1 MHSEIFNDRQREL
14 LPLMSQFRREYYLM
28 GGTAIALYLG
38 HRRSIDFDLF
48 KPSSINH
55 KRNLEK
61 ISALP
66 FDHIVT
72 RRVAEQMNLIVNDVK
87 VTFFQYPFPIEATT
101 KFETSFRLPSL
112 LQLAA
117 MKAYALGRRSKW
129 KDYVDL
135 YFLLRDHFTIADISA
150 AATQVF
156 GELYSEKMFRSQLC
170 YFEDIDYTEVV
181 DFLSPNPPTDSEIKQ
196 ELTEIAVNGIADL

>member
-1 MHSEIFNDRQREL
+1 MHSEILNDKQKQL
-14 LPLMSQFRREYYLM
+14 LPLLSQFRREYYLV
-28 GGTAIALYLG
+28 GGTAIALHIG

-48 KPSSINH
+48 KLSAINH

-61 ISALP
+61 ISASP
-66 FDHIVT
+66 FEHLVT
-72 RRVAEQMNLIVNDVK
+72 RRVTEQMNLIINDVK
-87 VTFFQYPFPIEATT
+87 VTFFQYPFSVTPTDRYDNY
-101 KFETSFRLPSL
+101 FRLPSL

-135 YFLLRDHFTIADISA
+135 YYLLSNYFTIPEISSA
-150 AATQVF
+150 ATKLF

-170 YFEDIDYTEVV
+170 YFDDVDYTETV
-181 DFLSPNPPTDSEIKQ
+181 DYLTPNPPTDEEIKRK
-196 ELTEIAVNGIADL
+196 LTEISLQGLEM